1 MPKKNIGASIEEW
14 VVSQFVF
21 TNILFIVYVVSQLL
35 KTRLLT
41 FGVVFS
47 VIDLNFLISHTL
59 KWLYATVLIVKN
71 WLDFEAFR

>member
-59 KWLYATVLIVKN
+59 KWFYATVLIVKN
-71 WLDFEAFR
+71 

>member
-41 FGVVFS
+41 FGAVFS
-47 VIDLNFLISHTL
+47 VIDFNFLISHTL

-71 WLDFEAFR
+71 